1 MSEHLKSLIDLFS
14 LSKLNFDTANRKTL
28 DSWVK
33 KVQLQRRRQL
43 LFESSC
49 ERGKKK
55 SRVALCKKKGR
66 PGFSIELSTLSTK
79 KLRDIIK
86 TFLAELGLKNY
97 GSLEK
102 KTDKEL
108 QKISENKGWERLLFM
123 SDVNTLEDV
132 DDSKNEKEGG
142 MFSGIPKQ
150 ARRFR
155 HSLID
160 DRPQP
165 QVETHEDVLFPK
177 GRHQRGS
184 PKKKKPKKKDKPEGA
199 LKKKRSKLL
208 KPPANPEKPEQF
220 VPEEQAPF
228 KKIIIYDD
236 ALVPYVSQSDSPD
249 EEPRRGRSRSR
260 SRSRSAAPRII
271 PPQHATP
278 LTAEQRPM
286 YTPDVRP
293 PRRIST
299 PILGGANEP
308 FQGIGLDSMQQAG
321 VDVANL
327 PAPLPSPDP
336 SPFFA
341 TAPTFPPP
349 VPEKKEV
356 EELKKKLKE
365 HHPKMA
371 KVPAVLPNNMER
383 HCYREKEFTDE
394 CSDCSPTDLA
404 RIKLP
409 RLARK
414 ELRYLQV
421 QRKLVCERTALLKC
435 KFDELRYQRMCWDLF
450 SENASGD
457 FFARITKDKFK
468 AFEKCTPSTAY
479 ETSEISKMRGILACY
494 SDSQKVWKGYHQIK
508 AKHHNDSSKLGP
520 NYTLPTKRYDQ
531 LEKEQKTE
539 TRDRFLETALRNR
552 QPEDETGYKKVC
564 EKDAIVPP
572 SIPTIDKKPDGQ
584 LNSLT
589 APGVFVQKP
598 TLPGVQPETEQLA
611 SGDAEQPI
619 RVPPMAEAH
628 PTGEPSVPVMRRLSG
643 PFMGGG
649 SVGGSPRQVV
659 QGVPGLSAF
668 QSEMSV
674 VPSSDIVPGEHAFQ
688 QQWTEAG
695 FKVAIQRMRKQGK
708 SEEEILAWLNSLA
721 GPKMTMEQLTQEFPP
736 GTTIQDPAAFHFQTA
751 PTGRFANSPKALKSV
766 VSIPLPEEHSHVHPT
781 ETPAQNLLR
790 ATQTPSVQ
798 KLPSES
804 NPAWTVASMPS
815 GSLAAEIPQPTPSV
829 VPTHQTW
836 EEEIA
841 EFQKDFN
848 IPQSPEKHV
857 QFFGTSTQSASPVIA
872 GRGFKPKKEKKEPKR
887 KSLVGELFKRQKKAK
902 RSKSSTPKKKRKKSK
917 TPKKN
922 RSKSVT
928 PKKIPQRLP
937 KEGSGWDDDDYLA
950 GMVSQSQEQKPVVR
964 LTRQPSIR
972 RKRYFR

>member
-1 MSEHLKSLIDLFS
+1 MSEHLRSLIDLFS

-86 TFLAELGLKNY
+86 TFLAELGLQNY

-142 MFSGIPKQ
+142 MLSQGIPRQ
-150 ARRFR
+150 GRRFR
-155 HSLID
+155 HSFLDQGAKPVQQAEI
-160 DRPQP
+160 
-165 QVETHEDVLFPK
+165 FPA

-184 PKKKKPKKKDKPEGA
+184 PAKKKKPKKKEKPEGA
-199 LKKKRSKLL
+199 VKKKRSTLL
-208 KPPANPEKPEQF
+208 KKPVKRAEETEQFDIIPEQ
-220 VPEEQAPF
+220 EAPRRR
-228 KKIIIYDD
+228 IVITED
-236 ALVPYVSQSDSPD
+236 ALVPYLSDSPD

-260 SRSRSAAPRII
+260 SRSRSAAPKII

-278 LTAEQRPM
+278 IGTAEHRAM
-286 YTPDVRP
+286 YTPDVRAP
-293 PRRIST
+293 PRLGT
-299 PILGGANEP
+299 PILGEANEP
-308 FQGIGLDSMQQAG
+308 LQDMSLDSMQQAG
-321 VDVANL
+321 ADVANL
-327 PAPLPSPDP
+327 SVPDP

-341 TAPTFPPP
+341 TAPPIPPP
-349 VPEKKEV
+349 VHEKKDVKEVPEKKI
-356 EELKKKLKE
+356 KE

-371 KVPAVLPNNMER
+371 KVPAVLPSNMER
-383 HCYREKEFTDE
+383 HCYREKEFSDE

-450 SENASGD
+450 AENASGD
-457 FFARITKDKFK
+457 FFARIAKDKFK
-468 AFEKCTPSTAY
+468 TFEKCTPNTAY
-479 ETSEISKMRGILACY
+479 DTSEISRMRGILACY
-494 SDSQKVWKGYHQIK
+494 SDSQRVCKGYHQVK
-508 AKHHNDSSKLGP
+508 AKQHNDSSKLGP

-552 QPEDETGYKKVC
+552 QPEDETGYKNVC

-572 SIPTIDKKPDGQ
+572 SIPTLDKKPEGQ
-584 LNSLT
+584 MNSLT
-589 APGVFVQKP
+589 APGVLVQKP
-598 TLPGVQPETEQLA
+598 TVLGAQPETEQKA
-611 SGDAEQPI
+611 SGDAGQPLRI
-619 RVPPMAEAH
+619 PPMAEPH
-628 PTGEPSVPVMRRLSG
+628 PTGEPSVPVLPRPSG
-643 PFMGGG
+643 PFFGGG
-649 SVGGSPRQVV
+649 NVGGSPRKIVP
-659 QGVPGLSAF
+659 GVPGLSAF
-668 QSEMSV
+668 QSEMSDL
-674 VPSSDIVPGEHAFQ
+674 PHSHTIAGEQALEMD
-688 QQWTEAG
+688 WLEAA
-695 FKVAIQRMRKQGK
+695 KIQVTVKAMRKQGK
-708 SEEEILAWLNSLA
+708 TDEEIVAYLNKL
-721 GPKMTMEQLTQEFPP
+721 GRNTTVEQLAKDFPP
-736 GTTIQDPAAFHFQTA
+736 DITIQDPSAFHFQMT
-751 PTGRFANSPKALKSV
+751 PSGRFANSPKALKSV
-766 VSIPLPEEHSHVHPT
+766 VSIPLPEEHGHVHPN
-781 ETPAQNLLR
+781 ESPAQNLIR
-790 ATQTPSVQ
+790 STQTPSVQ
-798 KLPSES
+798 QLPSES
-804 NPAWTVASMPS
+804 KPVWTVASMPS
-815 GSLAAEIPQPTPSV
+815 GSLATEIPQPPPSSI
-829 VPTHQTW
+829 VPTHKTW
-836 EEEIA
+836 EDEIA
-841 EFQKDFN
+841 SFQKEYN
-848 IPQSPEKHV
+848 IPQSPGKHV
-857 QFFGTSTQSASPVIA
+857 QFFGTSAPSASQVKA
-872 GRGFKPKKEKKEPKR
+872 GTGFQPKKEKKEPKR
-887 KSLVGELFKRQKKAK
+887 KSLVGELFKRQKKTK

-917 TPKKN
+917 TPKKK
-922 RSKSVT
+922 RSKSIT

-937 KEGSGWDDDDYLA
+937 KDGSGWDDDDYLA
-950 GMVSQSQEQKPVVR
+950 GMVSQSQPVVR

-972 RKRYFR
+972 RKRHFR